1 MEKKLREVFN
11 KPYKLRCIIVES
23 KTEAVS
29 KKDKEISLTQVA
41 LDRGAKIIGQKQNTE
56 ET

>member
-1 MEKKLREVFN
+1 
-11 KPYKLRCIIVES
+11 VES